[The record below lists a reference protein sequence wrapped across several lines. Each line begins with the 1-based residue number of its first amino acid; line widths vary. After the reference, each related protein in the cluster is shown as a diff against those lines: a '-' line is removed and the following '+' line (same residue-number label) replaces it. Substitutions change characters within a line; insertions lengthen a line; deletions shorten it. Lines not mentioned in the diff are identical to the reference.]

1 MSIARTLKFAF
12 LVLLIIAMIVA
23 IKFTSLGSYLN
34 KEDIDA
40 LVQSSG
46 YFAPLVFVLIF
57 GIGTAMFLPGSVF
70 IAIGAYIFG
79 TILGTLL
86 NVVGHVIGAILTFY
100 VVRTLGH
107 EFVKNIKSE
116 TLKRYNKLLRHH
128 GFATVFYLRL
138 CFCPFAILNTA
149 AGLSSIRFRS
159 FMLGTTLGVIPT
171 TFVLTYFFDVITNIS
186 SVADLWQPQVGISA
200 LLVGCAFLL
209 PRLLKRLPE
218 NVKKRYGL
226 EF

>member
-1 MSIARTLKFAF
+1 MNTMRTLKFSL
-12 LVLLIIAMIVA
+12 LVLLIISMIVA
-23 IKFTSLGSYLN
+23 VKFTSLGSYLN
-34 KEDIDA
+34 KEDINS
-40 LVQSSG
+40 LVESSG

-57 GIGTAMFLPGSVF
+57 GLGTAMFLPGSIF

-79 TILGTLL
+79 TIFGTAL
-86 NVVGHVIGAILTFY
+86 NVIGHMLGAIITFY
-100 VVRTLGH
+100 IVRTLGH
-107 EFVKNIKSE
+107 DFVKNLKSE
-116 TLKRYNKLLRHH
+116 TLKKYNKLLHHH

-159 FMLGTTLGVIPT
+159 FLLGTTLGVIPT

-186 SVADLWQPQVGISA
+186 TMSDLLQPQVGVSA

-209 PRLLKRLPE
+209 PRLLRRLPKDM
-218 NVKKRYGL
+218 KKRYGL